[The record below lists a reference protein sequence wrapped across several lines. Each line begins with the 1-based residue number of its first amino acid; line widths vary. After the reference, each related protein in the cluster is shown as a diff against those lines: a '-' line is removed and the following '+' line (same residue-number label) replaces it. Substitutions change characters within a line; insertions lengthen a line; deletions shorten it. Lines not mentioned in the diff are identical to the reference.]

1 MENPPIFNG
10 KTHYKWPFPYSHVQ
24 VPEGYRPR
32 APDEGQLP
40 HWFHHWSLS
49 GRSGRSFFGVPLA
62 GLTMPR
68 LLLAV
73 TVAVSLAAAYA
84 TWQLNHPR
92 KVKVANFINKNV
104 MLYYIVN
111 YDWWNSPLGDH
122 KGSDPLRQT
131 TYAPST
137 CTACT
142 GTYPIVWK
150 KKGRRSEAA
159 MTTLYTLRI
168 NIFGTIFRTNE
179 RSTKTQ
185 TDKTKKSSSGSRT
198 DLLNAVARQ
207 AHGHLSAHGR
217 HKEFW
222 YIHGL
227 YI

>member
-1 MENPPIFNG
+1 
-10 KTHYKWPFPYSHVQ
+10 
-24 VPEGYRPR
+24 
-32 APDEGQLP
+32 
-40 HWFHHWSLS
+40 
-49 GRSGRSFFGVPLA
+49 
-62 GLTMPR
+62 
-68 LLLAV
+68 
-73 TVAVSLAAAYA
+73 
-84 TWQLNHPR
+84 
-92 KVKVANFINKNV
+92 VKVANFINKNV